1 MSKFVKNVTDMPSRI
16 FFEFKM
22 KEEINK
28 ASTMSDQ
35 LFARLLRVSHNT
47 SYIQKLQLFPQ
58 EIFVEPNSI
67 NLSGS

>member
-28 ASTMSDQ
+28 VSTMSDQ

-47 SYIQKLQLFPQ
+47 SSYTETTAFSPGD
-58 EIFVEPNSI
+58 FCRT
-67 NLSGS
+67 